1 MFSVFFLWFYR
12 NPDNNGRIPQRAART
27 GGGENRFGQKEGG
40 PLPAPGHGAEMRKTA
55 DRAKGSREGGFGF
68 SADFP
73 GCGAK
78 GRTRRVVYEK
88 EVVFFSVGTEGLPHW
103 GGFPKTGC
111 LFRCAEGV

>member
-1 MFSVFFLWFYR
+1 
-12 NPDNNGRIPQRAART
+12 
-27 GGGENRFGQKEGG
+27 
-40 PLPAPGHGAEMRKTA
+40 MRKTA